1 VLAFQ
6 DTAALNFKHLLFP
19 SSLLS
24 NNGKMFHITFYNVTV
39 SAITDKSG
47 DTKFVRINKMEI
59 TSKKKVFKLLRGSAL
74 SAIRYFT
81 HNIVFTGSQL

>member
-1 VLAFQ
+1 
-6 DTAALNFKHLLFP
+6 
-19 SSLLS
+19 
-24 NNGKMFHITFYNVTV
+24 MFHITFYNVTV